1 MAQSWAVISNAADR
15 PRADR
20 AMRAVLDELVRWE
33 DGLVLLAAPPF
44 DRSARDPGYLKSYP
58 PGVRENGG
66 AYMHAAMWVA
76 WACAELGWG
85 DDAHN
90 LFRMLNPIARA
101 DTPAKVDRYQG
112 EPYVVAA
119 DISNQAGRVGR
130 AGWTW
135 YTGSAG
141 WMYRLGLEAILGL
154 RRRGDALQF
163 EPCIPKAWP
172 SYRIDYRFGRSLYSI
187 EVHNPDGVSHGV
199 REVMLDGL
207 GVPGGLVPLVDDGAP
222 HAVRIRMG

>member
-1 MAQSWAVISNAADR
+1 
-15 PRADR
+15 
-20 AMRAVLDELVRWE
+20 
-33 DGLVLLAAPPF
+33 
-44 DRSARDPGYLKSYP
+44 
-58 PGVRENGG
+58 
-66 AYMHAAMWVA
+66 
-76 WACAELGWG
+76 
-85 DDAHN
+85 
-90 LFRMLNPIARA
+90 MLNPILRS

-119 DISNQAGRVGR
+119 DISNQAGARR
-130 AGWTW
+130 DEAGWTW

-141 WMYRLGLEAILGL
+141 WMYRLGIEAILGL

-187 EVHNPDGVSHGV
+187 EVHNPDGVSRGV
-199 REVMLDGL
+199 REVMLDG
-207 GVPGGLVPLVDDGAP
+207 GIRRGWPIPLVDDAAT